1 MDLLALFLG
10 QQRWGRGRGNWWGQR
25 ARVLS
30 RDTHLEAALE
40 LVAFVQCR
48 MGLQEE
54 WVDETESPL
63 ACCPTVQLPGA
74 ACLDGAELLKQGG
87 ALLGCGTILRG
98 GARGQW
104 CLLHW
109 WGPIAWTSEVQLGA
123 PEL

>member
-1 MDLLALFLG
+1 M
-10 QQRWGRGRGNWWGQR
+10 
-25 ARVLS
+25 
-30 RDTHLEAALE
+30 
-40 LVAFVQCR
+40 QCR

-74 ACLDGAELLKQGG
+74 ACLDGAELLEQGG
-87 ALLGCGTILRG
+87 ALLGRGTVLRG
-98 GARGQW
+98 GARGQR
-104 CLLHW
+104 CRLDW